1 MEITEFEDYGQFVD
15 LTLQHPNDLINL
27 DNRDSIYSPTSHNK
41 YYTASIQNTSYDMY
55 QNPHHNSICESISS
69 NDTVKPHLTTLW
81 VCCKLLSRTEIIENC
96 IIPACITVG
105 TVYCVYYLY
114 C

>member
-1 MEITEFEDYGQFVD
+1 MEITDFEDYGQFVD
-15 LTLQHPNDLINL
+15 LTLQHPNDLT
-27 DNRDSIYSPTSHNK
+27 DNRECIYTPTSHSK
-41 YYTASIQNTSYDMY
+41 YCTASIQNTSYDMY
-55 QNPHHNSICESISS
+55 QNPHHNSICETISY
-69 NDTVKPHLTTLW
+69 NDIRKPHLTTFW
-81 VCCKLLSRTEIIENC
+81 VCCKLLSRTEVIENC